1 MKKQNKKELTEYE
14 KKQILKLQNEMIDVS
29 KKIFKIYCNRKKK
42 DKLLKK

>member
-14 KKQILKLQNEMIDVS
+14 KQILKLQNEMIDVS
-29 KKIFKIYCNRKKK
+29 KKIFKIYCDRKKK

>member
-14 KKQILKLQNEMIDVS
+14 KQILKLQNEMIDVS

>member
-14 KKQILKLQNEMIDVS
+14 KQILKLQNEIIDVS
-29 KKIFKIYCNRKKK
+29 KKLFKIYCDREKK